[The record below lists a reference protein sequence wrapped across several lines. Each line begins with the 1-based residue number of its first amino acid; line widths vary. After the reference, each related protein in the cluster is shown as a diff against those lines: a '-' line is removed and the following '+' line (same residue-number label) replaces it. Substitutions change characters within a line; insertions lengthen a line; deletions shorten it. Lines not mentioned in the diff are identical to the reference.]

1 MSDALPVIAALA
13 VVALASWGL
22 PALTLRLLEPRF
34 RRKTV
39 PNFRGR
45 EVYLGLGWAWI
56 AWVVAVL
63 LVRVAAFALVFASRD
78 GRDAGLPFEPVLLAS
93 IDVPVLLTAGA
104 FLFGWLDDI
113 RGTSEFRGFR
123 GHLRALG
130 TGRVTTGLLKL
141 VGVGALAVLFG
152 YSAARSQPGVYSI
165 AIRWPLAA
173 VVIAAS
179 ANLVNLFDLRP
190 GRALKVYTVLALA
203 GAVLA
208 PVWYVFGSGASVAG
222 FTLSVLVLLLGPALA
237 IWPYDLCERGM
248 LGDAGANAAGAL
260 AGYMLAANLP
270 LPALAVAAALLVG
283 LNLASE
289 RVSFSAVIER
299 TPALRALDRL
309 GRLPQA
315 AEENPSAESV

>member
-1 MSDALPVIAALA
+1 VSDVFPVVAALV

-34 RRKTV
+34 RRSTV

-63 LVRVAAFALVFASRD
+63 FVRVASIALLFASRD
-78 GRDAGLPFEPVLLAS
+78 GRDGGLPFQSVLTAS
-93 IDVPVLLTAGA
+93 IEVPVLLTAGA
-104 FLFGWLDDI
+104 FLFGWLDDS

-152 YSAARSQPGVYSI
+152 FAAARNQPGAYSI
-165 AIRWPLAA
+165 ALRWPLAA

-190 GRALKVYTVLALA
+190 GRALKVYAVLALA
-203 GAVLA
+203 GSALVPL
-208 PVWYVFGSGASVAG
+208 WYLFDSGVSGSGFA
-222 FTLSVLVLLLGPALA
+222 LSVLVLLIGPVVA
-237 IWPYDLCERGM
+237 IWPYDLGERGM

-309 GRLPQA
+309 GRLPEA
-315 AEENPSAESV
+315 DEEKPSAESV